1 MFWGVCCSFLMNL
14 SEWLCFIRHC
24 RRIWS
29 KPTVWQRCTGSSVS
43 LWRQNCHKSER
54 KGTWAGKYLRYHCC
68 TGACVYKIIIHVYV
82 FYGNLQFCCHYY
94 FGLNKP
100 LCAGAFRQNGQAS
113 SADDS
118 ALRGAGEEEGHGG
131 GGLQDGPE
139 TTQAKIQ
146 RCRKTT
152 HQGKTKMCLLM
163 SFPSFS
169 CLEYKK
175 IICCF
180 KVFS

>member
-68 TGACVYKIIIHVYV
+68 TGACVYKIIIHLYV

-94 FGLNKP
+94 FGLNKT
-100 LCAGAFRQNGQAS
+100 FV
-113 SADDS
+113 
-118 ALRGAGEEEGHGG
+118 
-131 GGLQDGPE
+131 
-139 TTQAKIQ
+139 
-146 RCRKTT
+146 CRSV
-152 HQGKTKMCLLM
+152 QTKW
-163 SFPSFS
+163 PS
-169 CLEYKK
+169 
-175 IICCF
+175 
-180 KVFS
+180 VFSWWLSVTRRWRRRGPWRWRASRRTWNNSGKNSKM